1 MKKTKRFT
9 KLLPAVV
16 LICLF
21 GLGLLLPVKA
31 WAYVRIS
38 SSTFPDENFRD
49 YVEEH
54 FDTNKDGSLSDPELA
69 KVKTIDLE
77 KQSVKDLMGIAFFS
91 ELEELNCS
99 NNSLTELNV
108 NGLTNLKVLKCSVN
122 KLTELNVSGCQAL
135 ERLDCDWNQLTK
147 LTITGLSNLDHL
159 NCSTNELTELSVS
172 GCSKLTWLDAHYNR
186 LKTLDLS
193 ASAKLIYVDVCENRL
208 TSLILTKNTE
218 LQRLDCT
225 DNKLS
230 SLDLTKNTKLT
241 ELKLSQNSLT
251 ELDLH
256 ANKDLKNLDVY
267 YCQLT
272 ELDLSANTKLA
283 YLNCR
288 MNDLAKVDISNC
300 EKLMEAVEDGSF
312 QEYKNELRDYDYYAI
327 TDSNCSVL
335 ASVEADVTT
344 AVRKP
349 LVLVQ
354 PENQTVSLGKK
365 ATFTV
370 NVKGGGLH
378 YQWVYSKDHG
388 EYWND
393 VITNGNSAVYSLT
406 TAERHDGYRYVCAI
420 TNDHG
425 TTWSSSVMLSV
436 APKITAQPKDMLG
449 GVGKITTFTIT
460 AAGAGSYQWQVSKDN
475 GTTWKDL
482 TAASARTAAYKLS
495 VKESHDGYQYR
506 CLLYSPVTETETISK
521 AATLTVVT
529 EKPVI
534 STQPKGKTAAIG
546 EKVTFK
552 VKASGLGL
560 SCQWWYRT
568 SSTGTW
574 TKVSAASGKTSDYS
588 FTAAAKHNGYQY
600 KCVVTNPAGNTTSK
614 IVTLKVK
621 PKITTQPSNATVKS
635 GKKATFTVAAK
646 NATKY
651 QWYYRTSRTGSW
663 KIISGAAAK
672 KATYTFTAKRAKN
685 GYQYRCKVSNATS
698 YVNTNVVTLKVK

>member
-1 MKKTKRFT
+1 MKKTNRFS
-9 KLLPAVV
+9 KLVPALA
-16 LICLF
+16 LIGLF
-21 GLGLLLPVKA
+21 CLGLLFPVKA

-38 SSTFPDENFRD
+38 SSTFPDKNFMN
-49 YVEEH
+49 YVKQ
-54 FDTNKDGSLSDPELA
+54 FDTNGDGSLSDPELA

-91 ELEELNCS
+91 ELEELNCR

-108 NGLTNLKVLKCSVN
+108 GGLTNLKVLKCSVN
-122 KLTELNVSGCQAL
+122 NLTELNVSGCQAL
-135 ERLDCDWNQLTK
+135 ERLDCDWNKLTK

-172 GCSKLTWLDAHYNR
+172 GCSKLTRLDAHYNK

-193 ASAKLIYVDVCENRL
+193 ASSKLTDVDVSENRL
-208 TSLILTKNTE
+208 TSLNLTKNTE
-218 LQRLDCT
+218 LQHLDCT

-241 ELKLSQNSLT
+241 YLGLNQNSLT

-256 ANKDLKNLDVY
+256 ANKDLENLDVY

-335 ASVEADVTT
+335 ASVEADAAT

-349 LVLVQ
+349 IVLEQ

-370 NVKGGGLH
+370 NVKGGGLR

-406 TAERHDGYRYVCAI
+406 AAERHDGYRYVCAV
-420 TNDHG
+420 TNDCG

-449 GVGKITTFTIT
+449 GVGKIITFTIT
-460 AAGAGSYQWQVSKDN
+460 ATGAGSCQWQVSKDN
-475 GTTWKDL
+475 WTTWKDL

-506 CLLYSPVTETETISK
+506 CLLYSPVTETRTISK

-534 STQPKGKTAAIG
+534 STQPMGKTAAIG
-546 EKVTFK
+546 DKVTFK

-600 KCVVTNPAGNTTSK
+600 KCVVTNPAGKTTSK

-621 PKITTQPSNATVKS
+621 PKITTQPVSKTVSS
-635 GKKATFTVAAK
+635 GRKVSFTVTAR

-651 QWYYRTSRTGSW
+651 QWYYRTSRAGSW

-672 KATYTFTAKRAKN
+672 KAAYTFTANKARN
-685 GYQYRCKVSNATS
+685 GYQYQCKVSNATS
-698 YVNTNVVTLKVK
+698 YVYTNAVTLKVK